1 MKRSINCL
9 SDEDER
15 PSKPKRAKCTN
26 QADAHASS
34 DDRSDPLPSAA
45 APESDPTDK
54 AEVDLSSRAAYRDV
68 PLVHGD
74 NTNIRVLRILP
85 EKTRG
90 QITCELIVVPVRG
103 QVTYTALSYVWG
115 EVRYPRSIRLNDRLV
130 AVRENLWQFL
140 NQMHQECR
148 IGYFWIDALCINQFD
163 IQERNHQV
171 KMMGEIYSTAEQ
183 VVVWLGPEPDLPRH
197 ERLLNTIWVVV
208 CMPCSTYN
216 PDRKLGECLQRLSA
230 NSYWK
235 QTWTIQEFILAQRIE
250 IRSGADTL
258 DENILRQLYNF
269 SSLLLDLRSEVDQ
282 FGRDFNLEW
291 EPTATFYI
299 RLRNTRRNRLDPARA
314 TEQAAR
320 ISIAGSKKLTEGVI
334 TSSLRH
340 LVTQFAETEC
350 GDPRDHVYA
359 LLSLVDPEELERGP
373 LSPDYSKPK
382 HELLL
387 DLTRRSFDYWSLI
400 DQSFIARPEAAC
412 HFMDEVSDWATLLRL
427 KNPDAAQHWAMRVV
441 TDGPLS
447 PAIKAR
453 ASMPCFD
460 HRLSH
465 LGRDSLPAIGTSGE
479 VLRNREPMQPHLAS
493 ELRRILEWCQ

>member
-1 MKRSINCL
+1 MKRSIDCL
-9 SDEDER
+9 SDENER

-85 EKTRG
+85 EKTRRH
-90 QITCELIVVPVRG
+90 ITCELIVVPVRG

-115 EVRYPRSIRLNDRLV
+115 EVRYPRSIRLNDRPV

-148 IGYFWIDALCINQFD
+148 TGYFWIDALCINQFD

-197 ERLLNTIWVVV
+197 ERLLNIIWVVV

-216 PDRKLGECLQRLSA
+216 RYKKLRYCMQRLSA
-230 NSYWK
+230 NSYWRR
-235 QTWTIQEFILAQRIE
+235 TWTVQEVVLAQCIE
-250 IRSGADTL
+250 IRSGTDTL
-258 DENILRQLYNF
+258 DQNILHQLYA
-269 SSLLLDLRSEVDQ
+269 SSESGSNLPSEAGQSKKDLDA
-282 FGRDFNLEW
+282 EW
-291 EPTATFYI
+291 NPTAASYI
-299 RLRNTRRNRLDPARA
+299 RLRNTRRSRLDPARA
-314 TEQAAR
+314 TDQAAR
-320 ISIAGSKKLTEGVI
+320 MSITGSEKLPEEVI
-334 TSSLRH
+334 TPSLRH

-427 KNPDAAQHWAMRVV
+427 KNPDAAQRWAMRVV

-493 ELRRILEWCQ
+493 EVWRILEWCQ